1 MPKLFKVCLD
11 IEGNDRGLTVT
22 MVAADNENEA
32 VEKAKNHV
40 GVTNNN
46 QKTRVITV
54 KGGKGGRRKRLPDKP
69 RPIHPERVDVSLNCL
84 TGR

>member
-22 MVAADNENEA
+22 MVAAENKNEA
-32 VEKAKNHV
+32 VEKAKSHV

-46 QKTRVITV
+46 QKPRVITIKGV
-54 KGGKGGRRKRLPDKP
+54 KEVGEKG
-69 RPIHPERVDVSLNCL
+69 CL
-84 TGR
+84 TKLDQSIPREWM